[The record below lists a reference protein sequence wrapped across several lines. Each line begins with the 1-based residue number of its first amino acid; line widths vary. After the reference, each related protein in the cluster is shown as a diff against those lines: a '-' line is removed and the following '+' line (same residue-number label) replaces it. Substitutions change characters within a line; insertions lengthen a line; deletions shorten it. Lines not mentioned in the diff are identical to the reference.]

1 MEQGLGGPWLG
12 ESLWGRQG
20 WGAAIAVDD
29 RACAPSATPLFVRH
43 PADCPRPDWQTPSP
57 PPFPSPAGAR
67 GGGRAICGLLLRLLL
82 ESPAQ
87 TPGSTSGELTPPR
100 LQQTFAERPGAGD
113 TPVPAATSPPPG
125 KQREADSPSL
135 PGRAKDKTDRERRRG
150 SSWEK
155 LDCFAHSRLPTPPPR
170 RPSGHEYPW
179 ESESAAGPCCH
190 PQPDPVGGKADQRGH
205 CSQS

>member
-1 MEQGLGGPWLG
+1 MGLGWEKACGAGKVGGQP
-12 ESLWGRQG
+12 SLWTIGPAHQVPLRSLSVTLQIAPGRAG
-20 WGAAIAVDD
+20 
-29 RACAPSATPLFVRH
+29 R
-43 PADCPRPDWQTPSP
+43 P
-57 PPFPSPAGAR
+57 PPHPRFRARRGR
-67 GGGRAICGLLLRLLL
+67 GGGRGRAICGLLLRLLL

>member
-1 MEQGLGGPWLG
+1 MGLGWEKACGAGKVGGQP
-12 ESLWGRQG
+12 SLWTIGPAHQVPLRSLSVTLQIAPGRAG
-20 WGAAIAVDD
+20 
-29 RACAPSATPLFVRH
+29 R
-43 PADCPRPDWQTPSP
+43 P
-57 PPFPSPAGAR
+57 PPHPRFRAR
-67 GGGRAICGLLLRLLL
+67 RGRGGGGRAICGLLLRLLL

-87 TPGSTSGELTPPR
+87 APGSTSGELTPPR

-135 PGRAKDKTDRERRRG
+135 PGRAKDKTDRERRRE

-205 CSQS
+205 CSQG